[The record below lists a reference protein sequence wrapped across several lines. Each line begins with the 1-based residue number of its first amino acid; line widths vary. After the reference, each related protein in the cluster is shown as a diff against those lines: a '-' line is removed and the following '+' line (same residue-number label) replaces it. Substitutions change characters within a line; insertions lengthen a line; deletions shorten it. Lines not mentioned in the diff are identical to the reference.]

1 MYITAMFKEEL
12 MESMSMDN
20 ILDAASIQVNEHK
33 AIREQK
39 LKEKKRVA
47 ARNWKAKKRAQE
59 AERSKV
65 AKSVM
70 TWIGH
75 LKGTGVEVPDYVYAF
90 VDDIAN
96 PVVHNTHTGVFFAK
110 VFGASPRVG
119 DSITVGEYLQKTFEA
134 KAKLDM
140 YVKKWAKNGVVV
152 DVVNK
157 SNLIETVYTIKKL

>member
-1 MYITAMFKEEL
+1 
-12 MESMSMDN
+12 MEDMSMEN
-20 ILDAASIQVNEHK
+20 ILDDKSIQKNEHK
-33 AIREQK
+33 ANREQK

-47 ARNWKAKKRAQE
+47 ARNWKAKKKAQE
-59 AERSKV
+59 VERSKV

-70 TWIGH
+70 VWIAE
-75 LKGTGVEVPDYVYAF
+75 LKSTGVDVPDYVCKF

-96 PVVHNTHTGVFFAK
+96 PVVHNMHTGVFFAK
-110 VFGASPRVG
+110 VFGANPRVG

-140 YVKKWAKNGVVV
+140 YVKKWAKNGVIV

-157 SNLIETVYTIKKL
+157 SNPLETVYTIKKL